1 MVFKKVYLFLLAMI
15 TSMTVSAQGLLPDF
29 SSEDAPIWYQVQ
41 FKAGGACLA
50 DQGNGKNLKTANKA
64 GVDAQK
70 WQFIGTKESFKMKSK
85 KGFYVNFAGGKFT
98 TSRTGIDLKMVKSP
112 NANASECFEIQRK
125 SSSSSMNQWGG
136 SGADKELGEWT
147 AGDNN
152 NPLTF
157 VPMFVKLPDFS
168 DDKKEVWYFI
178 QFRNGM
184 KAFADKGIGESVRTD
199 NPEPVEEQ
207 LWKLVGNKDNFQIV
221 NKLGHYAV
229 VSDKAENNT
238 GAGTNGNPVRTAK
251 ESFAPGF
258 SLHESASGNYAPA
271 WEIQPNDAIGKCF
284 NQWGG
289 AGTGKTIGI
298 WSAND
303 NNNPVAFV
311 DPAVMT
317 YNDFKSTGIEGYQP
331 ENDLT
336 LWYTMPATTAPL
348 FTPDNWYSNW
358 MEYSLPIGDGQ
369 FGASLFGGI
378 EKDQILFNEKTL
390 WSGSPSE
397 YGKYEVFGS
406 VFAKNLGDDFY
417 YTTKKAAK
425 NYYRQLDL
433 TTATGKDSFANQQ
446 GVTYT
451 REYIASNPAHVVVA
465 RYTADQEGK
474 INLLFTLESGKPGIK
489 ATTTYADGEGSF
501 SGKLK
506 TISYNARIKV
516 VNVGGTA
523 KTTAEGIEVRDADEV
538 LVFLAGGTD
547 FDPYAKTYIS
557 NTNAL
562 AGNIQARIN
571 DASKQSWSELYKAHV
586 ADFQQYMG
594 RVDFQLDGTKNTIPT
609 NELVDTYKGGKGP
622 NALMLERLY
631 FAYGRYLEIS
641 SSRGVDLPSNLQ
653 GIWCNNAS
661 PAWNCDIHA
670 NINVQMNYWP
680 AEPTNLSEMHLPFL
694 NYIANMANS
703 PQWKQNAQDS
713 GQKEGWTCFTENN
726 IFGGGGG
733 FMHNYVIANAWYCTH
748 LWQHYRFTLDK
759 EYLKKVFPAMWSAS
773 RFWIGRL
780 KLASDGTYVCPKEY
794 SPEHGPG
801 AEDGVA
807 HAQQLVWD
815 LLDNTLKAAE
825 ILGADANVDAK
836 LLDIHKDRLAKLDK
850 GLAIEQYNGDWGN
863 ALKKGD
869 KLLREWKYSKY
880 TAGQNGHRH
889 MSHLMCL
896 YPFSQV
902 HPGTELFDA
911 AVNSMKLRGDG
922 ATGWSMG
929 WKINLWARALD
940 GNHARTILNNALA
953 HANHSSGV
961 YYNLFDA
968 HNPFQ
973 IDGNF
978 GACSGISEMIMQSN
992 ADTIRILPALPSAW
1006 KKGSMKGL
1014 KAVGDFTVDVAWE
1027 NLKPTMA
1034 KIVSNQGQPLMI
1046 HYKDIATRKVMVNG
1060 KEVVAEKLNANA
1072 VKVNAKAGDVVTVDF
1087 AEVATGING
1096 VAADVQQGEKVVY
1109 NLQGIRMQT
1118 SHNQLP
1124 KGVYIVNGEKVMVK

>member
-15 TSMTVSAQGLLPDF
+15 TSMTVGAQGLLPDF
-29 SSEDAPIWYQVQ
+29 STEDAPVWYQVQ
-41 FKAGGACLA
+41 FKNGSACLA
-50 DQGNGKNLKTANKA
+50 DQGTGTKMKTAEKSAN
-64 GVDAQK
+64 DAQK
-70 WQFIGTKESFKMKSK
+70 WQFIGNKNNFKMKSK
-85 KGFYVNFAGGKFT
+85 KGNFVNFSDGKFT
-98 TSRTGIDLKMVKSP
+98 TAKNGIELKMIASP
-112 NANASECFEIQRK
+112 NADAPECFEIQRM
-125 SSSSSMNQWGG
+125 SSSSSMNQYQ
-136 SGADKELGEWT
+136 GAGKDRFLGEWT
-147 AGDNN
+147 AGDPN
-152 NPLTF
+152 NPVMF
-157 VPMFVKLPDFS
+157 VPMFVKLPEFS
-168 DDKKEVWYFI
+168 DEKKEVWYFV

-184 KAFADKGIGESVRTD
+184 MAIADQGVGKCVLTA

-207 LWKLVGNKDNFQIV
+207 LWKMVGTKDNFQLV
-221 NKLGHYAV
+221 NKLGHFAV
-229 VSDKAENNT
+229 VSDQAEGSNPT
-238 GAGTNGNPVRTAK
+238 PVRTAK
-251 ESFAPGF
+251 EKYVPGF
-258 SLHESASGNYAPA
+258 SLVETKDGTYAPS
-271 WEIQPNDAIGKCF
+271 WEIKTNDPKFAEGDKCRF
-284 NQWGG
+284 NQFGG
-289 AGTGKTIGI
+289 AGTDKAIGL
-298 WSAND
+298 WTSD
-303 NNNPVAFV
+303 KNNPLAFV
-311 DPAVMT
+311 DPASMT
-317 YNDFKSTGIEGYQP
+317 YKDYKSTGIEGYKP

-433 TTATGKDSFANQQ
+433 TTATGKVSFANQE

-465 RYTADQEGK
+465 RYTADQKGK
-474 INLLFTLESGKPGIK
+474 INLLFTLESGKPEVK
-489 ATTTYADGEGSF
+489 ATTTYADGEATF

-506 TISYNARIKV
+506 TVSYNARIKV
-516 VNVGGTA
+516 INVGGTA

-538 LVFLAGGTD
+538 LVYLAGGTD
-547 FDPYAKTYIS
+547 YDPYAKSYIS
-557 NTNAL
+557 NTTAL
-562 AGNIQARIN
+562 AGTIQARVN
-571 DASKQSWSELYKAHV
+571 DASAKSWNELYKEHV
-586 ADFQQYMG
+586 ADFQKYMG
-594 RVDFQLDGTKNTIPT
+594 RVDFQLDGTKNEIPT

-622 NALMLERLY
+622 NALMLEKLY

-653 GIWCNNAS
+653 GIWCNNAK

-680 AEPTNLSEMHLPFL
+680 AEPTNLSEKHLPFV

-703 PQWKQNAQDS
+703 PQWKKNAQDS

-759 EYLKKVFPAMWSAS
+759 EYLKKVFPAMWTAS

-780 KLASDGTYVCPKEY
+780 KLANDGTYVCPKEY

-850 GLAIEQYNGDWGN
+850 GLAIEKYNGDWGN

-869 KLLREWKYSKY
+869 NLLREWKYSKY

-902 HPGTELFDA
+902 HPGTELFEA

-940 GNHARTILNNALA
+940 GDHARTILNNALA

-978 GACSGISEMIMQSN
+978 GACSGIAEMIVQSN
-992 ADTIRILPALPSAW
+992 SDTIRILPALPSAW
-1006 KKGSMKGL
+1006 KNGHMKGL
-1014 KAVGDFTVDVAWE
+1014 KAVGDFSVDVDWE
-1027 NLKPTMA
+1027 NSKPTLV
-1034 KIVSNQGQPLMI
+1034 KIVSNQGQPLMV
-1046 HYKDIATRKVMVNG
+1046 HHKDIASRKVMVNG
-1060 KEVVAEKLNANA
+1060 VEVHAEVLNANA
-1072 VKVNAKAGDVVTVDF
+1072 IKVPAKAKDVVTIDF
-1087 AEVATGING
+1087 SEVATGIEGLEANI
-1096 VAADVQQGEKVVY
+1096 QQGKKVVY
-1109 NLQGIRMQT
+1109 NLQGVRMNA
-1118 SHNQLP
+1118 NQQLH
-1124 KGVYIVNGEKVMVK
+1124 KGVYIVNGEKVLVN

>member
-1 MVFKKVYLFLLAMI
+1 MVFKKVYLFLLAMM
-15 TSMTVSAQGLLPDF
+15 TSMAASAQGLLPDF
-29 SSEDAPIWYQVQ
+29 STEDAPVWYQVQ
-41 FKAGGACLA
+41 FKTGGACLA
-50 DQGNGKNLKTANKA
+50 DQGTGKQLKTANKA
-64 GVDAQK
+64 ATNAQK
-70 WQFIGTKESFKMKSK
+70 WQFIGNKSSFKMKSMD
-85 KGFYVNFAGGKFT
+85 GNYVNFSGGKFT
-98 TSRTGIDLKMVKSP
+98 TAKTGIDLKMIASP

-125 SSSSSMNQWGG
+125 SSNQSMNQFQG
-136 SGADKELGEWT
+136 SGADRLLGEWT

-152 NPLTF
+152 NPLMF
-157 VPMFVKLPDFS
+157 VPMFVKLPEFS

-184 KAFADKGIGESVRTD
+184 KAFADMGIDKCILTD
-199 NPEPVEEQ
+199 NPEPVDEQ
-207 LWKLVGNKDNFQIV
+207 LWKLVGSKENFQLV
-221 NKLGHYAV
+221 NKLNHYAV
-229 VSDKAENNT
+229 VSDVAEGSNPH
-238 GAGTNGNPVRTAK
+238 PVRTSVK
-251 ESFAPGF
+251 EYKPGF
-258 SLHESASGNYAPA
+258 SLVETKDGTYAPS
-271 WEIQPNDAIGKCF
+271 WEIMTNDTQFGDKCRF
-284 NQWGG
+284 NQFGG
-289 AGTGKTIGI
+289 AGTGKAIGL
-298 WSAND
+298 WTSD
-303 NNNPVAFV
+303 KNNPLAFI
-311 DPAVMT
+311 DPSLMT
-317 YNDFKSTGIEGYQP
+317 YNDYKSTGIEGYKP
-331 ENDLT
+331 EHDLT

-390 WSGSPSE
+390 WSGASNK

-406 VFAKNLGDDFY
+406 VFAENLGDDFY

-433 TTATGKDSFANQQ
+433 TTATGKVSFANQE
-446 GVTYT
+446 GLTYT
-451 REYIASNPAHVVVA
+451 REYIASNPARVVVA
-465 RYTADQEGK
+465 RYTADQKGK
-474 INLLFTLESGKPGIK
+474 INLLFTLESGKPGVK
-489 ATTTYADGEGSF
+489 AVTTYDNGQAAFKGNLE
-501 SGKLK
+501 
-506 TISYNARIKV
+506 TVSYNARIKV
-516 VNVGGTA
+516 VNVGGTL
-523 KTTAEGIEVRDADEV
+523 KTTKNGIEVRNADEV

-547 FDPYAKTYIS
+547 YDAYSKSYIS
-557 NTNAL
+557 NTGAL
-562 AGNIQARIN
+562 AGTIQARIN
-571 DASKQSWSELYKAHV
+571 DASKKTWDELYKEHV
-586 ADFQQYMG
+586 ADFQKYMG
-594 RVDFQLDGTKNTIPT
+594 RVDFQLDGTKNEIPT

-622 NALMLERLY
+622 NALMLEKLY

-653 GIWCNNAS
+653 GIWCNNAQ

-703 PQWKQNAQDS
+703 DQWKKNV
-713 GQKEGWTCFTENN
+713 GWTCLTENN

-733 FMHNYVIANAWYCTH
+733 FQPNYVIANAWYCTH

-759 EYLKKVFPAMWSAS
+759 EYLKRVFPAMWSAS
-773 RFWIGRL
+773 RFWINRL
-780 KLASDGTYVCPKEY
+780 KLASDGTYVCPDEY
-794 SPEHGPG
+794 SPEHGPR

-815 LLDNTLKAAE
+815 LLDNTLKAVE
-825 ILGADANVDAK
+825 ILGKEAKVDAK
-836 LLDIHKDRLAKLDK
+836 LLDIHKQRLAKLDK
-850 GLAIEQYNGDWGN
+850 GLAIEPYKGKWGATKNGV
-863 ALKKGD
+863 KKGD
-869 KLLREWKYSKY
+869 DLLREWKYSTY
-880 TAGQNGHRH
+880 EAGADGHRH

-902 HPGTELFDA
+902 HPDTKLFNA

-978 GACSGISEMIMQSN
+978 GACSGIAEMIMQSN
-992 ADTIRILPALPSAW
+992 SDTIRILPALPSAW

-1046 HYKDIATRKVMVNG
+1046 HHKDIATRKVMVNG
-1060 KEVVAEKLNANA
+1060 VEVKAEVLNANTI
-1072 VKVNAKAGDVVTVDF
+1072 KVPAKAKDVVTVDF
-1087 AEVATGING
+1087 SEVAAGIEG
-1096 VAADVQQGEKVVY
+1096 LVADAQTGEKSIY
-1109 NLQGIRMQT
+1109 NLQGVRMNVKY
-1118 SHNQLP
+1118 NQLP